1 MQKRYPGRPMDRRG
15 PQNWQE
21 RNERAYWGAGERD
34 VPNYDE
40 SLLPEDEYESAYRF
54 ESQRT
59 DPEDWG
65 RGWGREWGGRA
76 DRVPPAPGRRAYGAD
91 RYDGRQYLPSFGGPG
106 IERSV
111 PRWRRGP
118 KGYTRSDE
126 RIRED
131 VCERLA
137 GALGID
143 VSDVS
148 VTVQD
153 GRVELDGTVPVR
165 WMRHGIEDIADSCM
179 YVRDIENR
187 VKVRRAED
195 DDRPQVLRPDQ
206 RTVTLTLQPR
216 RQEPDG
222 APSGRKPRR

>member
-1 MQKRYPGRPMDRRG
+1 MQKRYPGRPTDRRG

-34 VPNYDE
+34 EPNYDE

-54 ESQRT
+54 DSERT
-59 DPEDWG
+59 DQE
-65 RGWGREWGGRA
+65 GWGREWGDRE

-91 RYDGRQYLPSFGGPG
+91 GCDGHQYLPPFGGPG
-106 IERSV
+106 VERGV

-137 GALGID
+137 RALGID

-148 VTVQD
+148 VKVQD
-153 GRVELDGTVPVR
+153 GRVELDGTVPAR

-179 YVRDIENR
+179 YVRDVENR

-195 DDRPQVLRPDQ
+195 DNPPQVLRPDQ

-222 APSGRKPRR
+222 APSGRKTRR

>member
-1 MQKRYPGRPMDRRG
+1 MQKRYPGRPTGRRG

-34 VPNYDE
+34 EPNYDE
-40 SLLPEDEYESAYRF
+40 SLVPEDEYESAYRF
-54 ESQRT
+54 ASERT
-59 DPEDWG
+59 DQED
-65 RGWGREWGGRA
+65 WGREWGDRE
-76 DRVPPAPGRRAYGAD
+76 DRVSPAPGRRAYGANG
-91 RYDGRQYLPSFGGPG
+91 YDGRQHQASFGGPG
-106 IERSV
+106 IERGI

-137 GALGID
+137 RALGID

-148 VTVQD
+148 VNVQD
-153 GRVELDGTVPVR
+153 GRVELDGTVPAR

-179 YVRDIENR
+179 YVRDVENR
-187 VKVRRAED
+187 VKVRRVED
-195 DDRPQVLRPDQ
+195 VTRPQVLRPDQ
-206 RTVTLTLQPR
+206 RTVTLSLQPR
-216 RQEPDG
+216 TQEPDG
-222 APSGRKPRR
+222 ARSERKTRR

>member
-1 MQKRYPGRPMDRRG
+1 MMQKRYPGRPTDRRG

-34 VPNYDE
+34 EPNYDE
-40 SLLPEDEYESAYRF
+40 SLVPEDEYESACRF
-54 ESQRT
+54 ASEPT
-59 DPEDWG
+59 DQE
-65 RGWGREWGGRA
+65 GWGREWDDRA
-76 DRVPPAPGRRAYGAD
+76 DRVPPAPGRRANGAD
-91 RYDGRQYLPSFGGPG
+91 GYDGHPYLPRFGGPG
-106 IERSV
+106 IERGV

-137 GALGID
+137 RALGID

-148 VTVQD
+148 VKVQD
-153 GRVELDGTVPVR
+153 GRVELDGTVPAR
-165 WMRHGIEDIADSCM
+165 WMRHGIEDIADSCL
-179 YVRDIENR
+179 YVRDVENH
-187 VKVRRAED
+187 VKVRRVED
-195 DDRPQVLRPDQ
+195 DTRPQVLRPDQ
-206 RTVTLTLQPR
+206 RTVTLSLQPR

-222 APSGRKPRR
+222 ARSERKTRR